1 MGTELPSGFWNG
13 SKHDFTSPVVYTLTA
28 PDGVTKKSYTVSVE
42 FYDDTS
48 EEVQSGD
55 EILSPADNTKI
66 SCKDSEAVILKG
78 WAGDSS
84 KEISL
89 FKYVV
94 NGISYTTSANAT
106 TQTIPNARAYEVKIS
121 GSSLKEGNNTLE
133 IWVMYADNSGTGSG
147 GTLKKLGTR
156 TVVKEGHKAVKDAA
170 VAATCETAGKTEGSH
185 CSVCNTVIKAQTTTA
200 ALGHSWDNGKVTKAA
215 TCTTAGT
222 KTYTCT
228 RCKKTRTET
237 IAATG
242 HKAVKDAAVAATCET
257 AGKTEGS
264 HCSVCGTVL
273 KAQTTTAALGHDYG
287 EWKTIKAATYTE
299 PGQAERVCRRNASHK
314 EYRQLPILEKA
325 KIALSACSIQLSE
338 QTYVYDGTEKAPTVT
353 ITYNEKTLTEGKDY
367 QVYFAD
373 NVNPGTA
380 KITVIAKADSTG

>member
-1 MGTELPSGFWNG
+1 MPRGTNITELKPSIDYGSGMGTELPSGFWNG

-66 SCKDSEAVILKG
+66 SCKDSEEVILKG

-94 NGISYTTSANAT
+94 NGISYTASANAT

-156 TVVKEGHKAVKDAA
+156 TVVKEGHKEVKDAA
-170 VAATCETAGKTEGSH
+170 VAATCETT
-185 CSVCNTVIKAQTTTA
+185 
-200 ALGHSWDNGKVTKAA
+200 
-215 TCTTAGT
+215 
-222 KTYTCT
+222 
-228 RCKKTRTET
+228 
-237 IAATG
+237 
-242 HKAVKDAAVAATCET
+242 
-257 AGKTEGS
+257 GKTEGS

-273 KAQTTTAALGHDYG
+273 KAQTTTAALGHNWDSG
-287 EWKTIKAATYTE
+287 KVTKACLLYTSD
-299 PGQAERVCRRNASHK
+299 A
-314 EYRQLPILEKA
+314 
-325 KIALSACSIQLSE
+325 
-338 QTYVYDGTEKAPTVT
+338 
-353 ITYNEKTLTEGKDY
+353 
-367 QVYFAD
+367 AD
-373 NVNPGTA
+373 EL
-380 KITVIAKADSTG
+380 

>member
-1 MGTELPSGFWNG
+1 MKPSIDYGSGMGTGLSSDFWNG
-13 SKHDFTSPVVYTLTA
+13 STHDFTSPVVYTLTA

-66 SCKDSEAVILKG
+66 SCKDSEEVIFKG

-133 IWVMYADNSGTGSG
+133 IWVMYVDNSGTGSG

-185 CSVCNTVIKAQTTTA
+185 CSVCGTVLKAQTTVAALGHSWDGGKVTKAATCTAAGTKTYTCTRCKKTRTETIAATGHKAVKDAAVAATCETAGKTEGSHCSICGTVLKAQTTTA
-200 ALGHSWDNGKVTKAA
+200 ALGHSWDGGKVTKAA

-264 HCSVCGTVL
+264 HCSVCGIII
-273 KAQTTTAALGHDYG
+273 KAQTIVAALGHS
-287 EWKTIKAATYTE
+287 W
-299 PGQAERVCRRNASHK
+299 
-314 EYRQLPILEKA
+314 
-325 KIALSACSIQLSE
+325 
-338 QTYVYDGTEKAPTVT
+338 DG
-353 ITYNEKTLTEGKDY
+353 GR
-367 QVYFAD
+367 
-373 NVNPGTA
+373 
-380 KITVIAKADSTG
+380 